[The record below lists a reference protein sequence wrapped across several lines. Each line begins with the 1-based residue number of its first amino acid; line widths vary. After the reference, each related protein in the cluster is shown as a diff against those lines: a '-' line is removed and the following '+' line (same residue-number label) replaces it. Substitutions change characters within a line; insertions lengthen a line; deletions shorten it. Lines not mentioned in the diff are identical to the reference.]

1 MVAFT
6 ITPSRAAARL
16 NSGVRHRGNFV
27 SQAETALLVAL
38 IAAGASLGSLFW
50 TSRATRLV
58 EGRTT
63 RRALLNNEFNELGHL
78 LYRVVALSK
87 KMTDTGTDAN
97 FATIRT
103 KAIAVSK
110 EIDDLR
116 LKCRYALWGLDDG
129 FRTIKWMP
137 VYIAH
142 MKDNRKSLRANK
154 LIKLGT
160 KLRHS
165 MDKAICHSYFNGA
178 PPSFLSKLLVMY
190 RAWRLRVYF
199 DNGKPVPLD

>member
-1 MVAFT
+1 M
-6 ITPSRAAARL
+6 
-16 NSGVRHRGNFV
+16 
-27 SQAETALLVAL
+27 SQDETALLVSL
-38 IAAGASLGSLFW
+38 IATGASLVSLFW
-50 TSRATRLV
+50 TSRSARLV

-63 RRALLNNEFNELGHL
+63 RRALLNNEFNEIGHL
-78 LYRVVALSK
+78 LYKIVALSK
-87 KMTDTGTDAN
+87 KMADSGTDER
-97 FATIRT
+97 FAAIRI
-103 KAIAVSK
+103 KAETSSK
-110 EIDDLR
+110 QIDDLR

-142 MKDNRKSLRANK
+142 MKYNRKSIRTAT

-178 PPSFLSKLLVMY
+178 PPSRVSRMVVMY

-199 DNGKPVPLD
+199 DDCKPAPLE

>member
-1 MVAFT
+1 
-6 ITPSRAAARL
+6 
-16 NSGVRHRGNFV
+16 V
-27 SQAETALLVAL
+27 SQTETALVVAL
-38 IAAGASLGSLFW
+38 IAAIASLSSLFL
-50 TSRATRLV
+50 TGRATRLV

-63 RRALLNNEFNELGHL
+63 RRALLTNEFNELGHL

-87 KMTDTGTDAN
+87 KMADSGTDAN
-97 FATIRT
+97 FAAIRA
-103 KAIAVSK
+103 KAEAASK

-142 MKDNRKSLRANK
+142 MKDNRKSIRTAK

-178 PPSFLSKLLVMY
+178 PPTLPSRITVMY

-199 DNGKPVPLD
+199 DNGKPVPLE

>member
-1 MVAFT
+1 M
-6 ITPSRAAARL
+6 
-16 NSGVRHRGNFV
+16 
-27 SQAETALLVAL
+27 SQAETALFVAL
-38 IAAGASLGSLFW
+38 ISASASLGSLLW
-50 TSRATRLV
+50 TTRAARLV

-63 RRALLNNEFNELGHL
+63 RLALLNNEFNELSHL
-78 LYRVVALSK
+78 LYKIVALSK
-87 KMTDTGTDAN
+87 KMADSGTN
-97 FATIRT
+97 ERFAAIRV
-103 KAIAVSK
+103 KAETSSK
-110 EIDDLR
+110 QVDDLR

-142 MKDNRKSLRANK
+142 MKDSRKSIRTAK

-178 PPSFLSKLLVMY
+178 PPRRISRMVVMY